1 MRIGLGPKIVLTVVA
16 VLVAAF
22 AVIAAGF
29 TQIEAV
35 AIIPNDRPNPALPDP
50 RVLAHAYRAGHS
62 WDGTDAFLVT
72 LAAKTPNDLLIVR
85 EGRVRASSRMIFAK
99 AFATPDGARTVRI
112 TTTGNR
118 SGAPSFVLNG
128 VPTEPIIV
136 NGVVVGQ
143 LCAVAR
149 LPSATQSA
157 FDAARAANAVSAR
170 RFLSLVAIVAAG
182 ALLVAML
189 LAAHIVR
196 PVRELTAATRA
207 AGGTAFP
214 RVAVRSD
221 DEIGELARSFN
232 ALGEHLAA
240 SESARRSILSDVTHE
255 LLTPLT
261 NIRCELESL
270 ADGITVPTTAAVQ
283 SVLREVLLLQR
294 LMSDLH
300 ALRAADAAPMPLNPA
315 PTNLVGTVWNTI
327 TAFADRADE
336 RGVRVTLRAPERPV
350 TVVCDPLRV
359 RQVVHNLLDNALRY
373 GRRDGRIEV
382 AIRSDGQSVRV
393 DVHDDGDGFAADQE
407 ARIFERFYR
416 IDASRARSTGGSGL
430 GLAIAKHLVEA
441 HGGTIG
447 ANGGDGSG
455 ATLWFTLPLL
465 SQMQTPSTHR
475 FHHVHDN
482 RDDALALPHDYLMP

>member
-1 MRIGLGPKIVLTVVA
+1 M
-16 VLVAAF
+16 
-22 AVIAAGF
+22 
-29 TQIEAV
+29 
-35 AIIPNDRPNPALPDP
+35 
-50 RVLAHAYRAGHS
+50 
-62 WDGTDAFLVT
+62 
-72 LAAKTPNDLLIVR
+72 
-85 EGRVRASSRMIFAK
+85 
-99 AFATPDGARTVRI
+99 
-112 TTTGNR
+112 
-118 SGAPSFVLNG
+118 
-128 VPTEPIIV
+128 
-136 NGVVVGQ
+136 
-143 LCAVAR
+143 
-149 LPSATQSA
+149 
-157 FDAARAANAVSAR
+157 
-170 RFLSLVAIVAAG
+170 
-182 ALLVAML
+182 
-189 LAAHIVR
+189 
-196 PVRELTAATRA
+196 
-207 AGGTAFP
+207 
-214 RVAVRSD
+214 
-221 DEIGELARSFN
+221 
-232 ALGEHLAA
+232 AA

-359 RQVVHNLLDNALRY
+359 RQVVHNFLDNALRY

-382 AIRSDGQSVRV
+382 AITSDDESVRV